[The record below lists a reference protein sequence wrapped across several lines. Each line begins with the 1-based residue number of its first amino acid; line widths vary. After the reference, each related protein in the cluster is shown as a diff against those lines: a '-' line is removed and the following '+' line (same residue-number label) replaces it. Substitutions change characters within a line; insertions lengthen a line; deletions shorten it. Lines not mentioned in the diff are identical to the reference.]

1 MEEKNYKFVIPD
13 NVTKKGRILGFRR
26 KNLIEA
32 SVAALVFGF
41 LIGLIPFVLKV
52 RIIVTAILAGA
63 CFVFFLI
70 GIRRRSVSEWLLAWL
85 KYKNTPDRMSFC
97 SPLYKKERSV
107 QAYTETGEHL
117 SFAEQVIA
125 LVKQLV
131 HAKLTE
137 GNGKDANTLQK
148 VINGIR
154 ELLGERKA
162 AKGD

>member
-1 MEEKNYKFVIPD
+1 MEEKNYVFTIPD
-13 NVTKKGRILGFRR
+13 NVSKKGRILGFRR

-32 SVAALVFGF
+32 SVAAAVFGL

-52 RIIVTAILAGA
+52 RIIVTAIMAGS

-85 KYKNTPDRMSFC
+85 RYKNTPEQMSLC

-107 QAYTETGEHL
+107 QAYTDTGEHL
-117 SFAEQVIA
+117 SFVEQVIV
-125 LVKQLV
+125 LIKQLIDT
-131 HAKLTE
+131 KLRE

-148 VINGIR
+148 IINGIQGLR
-154 ELLGERKA
+154 G
-162 AKGD
+162 